1 MNLAQYAVETRARP
15 ADFQRKLRED
25 HGIDLDHETIRK
37 WFKGDLQP
45 GARLDLMEA
54 IEAATDGRVTRH
66 DQRPDVYG
74 PPPKTKRRAA

>member
-1 MNLAQYAVETRARP
+1 MNLAQYAAAKRSRP

-45 GARLDLMEA
+45 GAKLELMEA
-54 IEAATDGRVTRH
+54 IEAATDGSVTRH

-74 PPPKTKRRAA
+74 PAPKKRRA